1 MNKAGRGDVTDM
13 AMGRYFMAER
23 GDVTNIDINFMS
35 SWFYTD
41 RQVFLFLFLFYFLRA
56 GRFKYLL
63 AVRRP
68 KQSRYLAPLQ
78 VSMCVCVC
86 V

>member
-41 RQVFLFLFLFYFLRA
+41 RQVFFIFILFYLYFY
-56 GRFKYLL
+56 FYFFCKH
-63 AVRRP
+63 
-68 KQSRYLAPLQ
+68 
-78 VSMCVCVC
+78 
-86 V
+86 